1 MTLSDRRALGRSS
14 LGESVHRRS
23 PNSNRPWAWK
33 TEIAQGVNNE
43 RREKFG
49 RVAGERG
56 RMHAKLQSSR
66 AYSMVEFTP
75 SLTRRVSGPRFPAH
89 GMQRGK
95 SAANRAAVGPG
106 DGSGP
111 CSGGGGD
118 AEARRSDADK
128 IGDRRQQHP
137 LISST

>member
-14 LGESVHRRS
+14 LGESVHSRS

-95 SAANRAAVGPG
+95 SAANRAAVGPARAAAG
-106 DGSGP
+106 EGTRKR
-111 CSGGGGD
+111 D
-118 AEARRSDADK
+118 ARTLIRLE
-128 IGDRRQQHP
+128 IGDSNIP
-137 LISST
+137 